1 MYCDNL
7 RFGKLK
13 LQLKADQVERI
24 AEISVK
30 GDSNDN
36 NNNSNNIVAY
46 IKLEVARTKS
56 QGKPSEAGAGPAAR
70 KQTGNQL
77 RKEPKSRNLKA

>member
-1 MYCDNL
+1 M

-13 LQLKADQVERI
+13 PQLKADQVERI

-30 GDSNDN
+30 GDSNNNDNRSN
-36 NNNSNNIVAY
+36 NNNNNIVAC
-46 IKLEVARTKS
+46 IKQGSCLTKS

-70 KQTGNQL
+70 KQTENQL